1 MYCHYVNLANTTASQ
16 ALKPYMSL
24 PAVFS
29 QKCIVNTS
37 QGSYL
42 QRPIV
47 LPSLWIPHLS
57 LFYLS
62 SCVLI
67 YYRIDQLFL
76 FLCQWKSHRDHV
88 RTPLTITMELNGNQ
102 SIISALLGRGLVD
115 AFSRSMALH
124 VAHGAPFRGH
134 NEHSVDK
141 LGQLRLFLAKQ
152 LSTSPPS
159 SLCLFTL
166 HPYTNTRKL
175 HRDDCKNILTSP
187 YASCHCH

>member
-1 MYCHYVNLANTTASQ
+1 MHRKYITGELFTETYCFCLLYEYLV
-16 ALKPYMSL
+16 SL
-24 PAVFS
+24 
-29 QKCIVNTS
+29 
-37 QGSYL
+37 
-42 QRPIV
+42 
-47 LPSLWIPHLS
+47 SLLS
-57 LFYLS
+57 LFLCSHLLPHWQTFPLS
-62 SCVLI
+62 LPMEITPWPC
-67 YYRIDQLFL
+67 
-76 FLCQWKSHRDHV
+76 K

-166 HPYTNTRKL
+166 HPDTNTRKL